1 MLKEYESRMIVKC
14 EEDKENPVKVL
25 FMILKGEKNGDLR
38 ITVTENRRKLVAD
51 VNQVIAYYH
60 SER

>member
-1 MLKEYESRMIVKC
+1 MKC
-14 EEDKENPVKVL
+14 EEDRDSPVKVV
-25 FMILKGEKNGDLR
+25 FMILKGEKNGDLK